1 MIPRYTRPEMAA
13 LWSDEA
19 RLRRWLRVELAHLR
33 ALEQLG
39 RAPAG
44 GADHV
49 EAHARLDPAEVD
61 AIEQTTRHDVIAFL
75 TAVERSAG
83 EPARLLH
90 RGLTSSDVLDT
101 ALALALLQAGRMLL
115 AGLAD
120 LTRTALQLAGA
131 HRDTPCMGR
140 THGIYAEPT
149 TFGAVLASH
158 AAEFARAHA
167 GLRLAVANVA
177 VGKLAGAVGTYACT
191 PPEAE
196 VMALASLDL
205 RCETAPTQVV
215 PRDRHAAYF
224 HALAAAAAA
233 VERLAVNV
241 RGLHRSEVG
250 EVQEA
255 FGAGQKGSSAMPH
268 KRNPILAENLCG
280 LARLVRGYARTA
292 DEDVALWHER
302 DISHSA
308 VERVIAPDATATLD
322 FLLHRARN
330 LLEWLEIDADQMLRH
345 VRDAGGAWASGA
357 VLNALVDAGLLR
369 QTAYERVQ
377 VAALDA
383 AAGRG
388 PLLDRLAAM
397 PDVVAR
403 LGGENLALCFDLG
416 HALRHSGEVVDRT
429 RAFALHELAQ
439 PFP

>member
-1 MIPRYTRPEMAA
+1 
-13 LWSDEA
+13 
-19 RLRRWLRVELAHLR
+19 
-33 ALEQLG
+33 
-39 RAPAG
+39 
-44 GADHV
+44 
-49 EAHARLDPAEVD
+49 
-61 AIEQTTRHDVIAFL
+61 
-75 TAVERSAG
+75 
-83 EPARLLH
+83 
-90 RGLTSSDVLDT
+90 
-101 ALALALLQAGRMLL
+101 
-115 AGLAD
+115 
-120 LTRTALQLAGA
+120 
-131 HRDTPCMGR
+131 
-140 THGIYAEPT
+140 
-149 TFGAVLASH
+149 
-158 AAEFARAHA
+158 
-167 GLRLAVANVA
+167 
-177 VGKLAGAVGTYACT
+177 
-191 PPEAE
+191 
-196 VMALASLDL
+196 
-205 RCETAPTQVV
+205 
-215 PRDRHAAYF
+215 
-224 HALAAAAAA
+224 
-233 VERLAVNV
+233 
-241 RGLHRSEVG
+241 
-250 EVQEA
+250 
-255 FGAGQKGSSAMPH
+255 MPH